1 MTTWRGTRASLL
13 SHGTDEVDG
22 LLEEDVT
29 TEDERA
35 NESDG
40 TDNGLYDGLYDG
52 SDVAATDDEDEGSP
66 DGVEDEGME
75 AAKAE
80 SPDSRV
86 GASVSSNADSG
97 VTWSA

>member
-1 MTTWRGTRASLL
+1 MMTTWRGTRASLL

-22 LLEEDVT
+22 LLEEDEV
-29 TEDERA
+29 
-35 NESDG
+35 
-40 TDNGLYDGLYDG
+40 DGLL
-52 SDVAATDDEDEGSP
+52 ED
-66 DGVEDEGME
+66 EDEGME

-86 GASVSSNADSG
+86 GASVVSNADSG